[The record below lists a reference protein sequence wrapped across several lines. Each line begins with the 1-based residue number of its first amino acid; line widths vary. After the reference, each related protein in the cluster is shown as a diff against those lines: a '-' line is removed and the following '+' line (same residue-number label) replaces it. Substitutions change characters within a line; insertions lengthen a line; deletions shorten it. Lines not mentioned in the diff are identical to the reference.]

1 MISLDPSIMA
11 QNPDLVRLNPELSA
25 KETPKPRK
33 YRNIPEVYNG
43 REYHSTREAQYAQ
56 ELDLRVKAGEIV
68 GWVPQFPIPLEG
80 GTFVLDFLV
89 IGLDFSAELHEV
101 KSEPTRKLQTYRR
114 NVRAVRERYGIEVKE
129 VL

>member
-1 MISLDPSIMA
+1 MISLDPSIMRD
-11 QNPDLVRLNPELSA
+11 NPDLVRLNPELSA

-33 YRNIPEVYNG
+33 YRNTPTVYRG
-43 REYHSTREAQYAQ
+43 REYDSAREAQYAA

-80 GTFVLDFLV
+80 GTYVADFLV
-89 IGLDFSAELHEV
+89 ILPDFSAELHEV
-101 KSEPTRKLQTYRR
+101 KGEATRKLQTYRR
-114 NVRAVRERYGIEVKE
+114 NVRAVRERYGKEVKE